1 MSKSSLFFK
10 QSLLSGLIGLASI
23 FVAPSVWATHTTQ
36 ATVDAINGTGSG
48 LFSGSLVDPDTANW
62 FTFRSGGG
70 AISIQTTAAT
80 FDTYLHLYGS
90 SGTPAVGDFR
100 SSYSFIAEDD
110 DGGGG
115 TLSLISL
122 ASLVAGDY
130 IIAVEQFG
138 SGGGD
143 FTLAIRGDASP
154 ISDVP
159 EPASVALFGLAL
171 AGLAAS
177 RRRKA

>member
-1 MSKSSLFFK
+1 MNKSSSIFK
-10 QSLLSGLIGLASI
+10 HSLVAGIVGLASI
-23 FVAPSVWATHTTQ
+23 FVAPSAWATHGTQ
-36 ATVDAINGTGSG
+36 AIVDSINGTGSG
-48 LFSGSLVDPDTANW
+48 SFTGSLVAPDTANW
-62 FTFRSGGG
+62 YTFHSGGG

-90 SGTPAVGDFR
+90 SGVPAVGDNR
-100 SSYSFIAEDD
+100 ATYSLIAEDD
-110 DGGGG
+110 DSGLG

-122 ASLVAGDY
+122 ASLGAGDY

-138 SGGGD
+138 AGGGD
-143 FTLAIRGDASP
+143 YTVTVRGDASP

-159 EPASVALFGLAL
+159 EPASIALFGLAL

-177 RRRKA
+177 RRREA